1 MLTVQEFRGFYL
13 NIEEGYRYW
22 SFSGGYFIIN
32 KIRSSIDIEITFCDL
47 QAVTKRTT
55 ADKIRKGLVT
65 NPYFP
70 TVCGVGYTGEGTFS
84 STTLDNRITKP
95 YRAWAEMLNRVYNT
109 QHKSAKYYENVTVHT
124 DWWNF
129 QVFAK
134 WYTDML
140 GYFPPN
146 TVLCLDK
153 DLRGNGLLYSEST
166 CSLIPKA
173 LNSLIKAPSK
183 RGILPGVI
191 RSSKTFYCSLDR
203 PKIRY
208 KTELEA
214 HLQYRKLKTE
224 NLMFI
229 IPSFKDK
236 IHPEAYTALLN
247 KNFEYLFDY
256 SANK

>member
-1 MLTVQEFRGFYL
+1 M
-13 NIEEGYRYW
+13 NIKEGDRCW
-22 SFSGGYFIIN
+22 SSRGGYFTVN
-32 KIRSSIDIEITFCDL
+32 KINSSIDINITFCDL
-47 QAVTKRTT
+47 PAVTKRTT

-70 TVCGVGYTGEGTFS
+70 TVCGVGYIGEGSFS
-84 STTLDNRITKP
+84 CTTHNRKTKP
-95 YRAWAEMLNRVYNT
+95 YMAWTEMLNRVYNT
-109 QHKSAKYYENVTVHT
+109 QRSSAKYYENVTIHS
-124 DWWNF
+124 DWWSF

-140 GYFPPN
+140 NHFPPN

-153 DLRGNGLLYSEST
+153 DLRGNGLLYSERT
-166 CSLIPKA
+166 CSLIPRA
-173 LNSLIKAPSK
+173 LNSLINAPPK
-183 RGILPGVI
+183 RDVLPGVI
-191 RSSKTFYCSLDR
+191 CTAYTYYCSLDF

-208 KTELEA
+208 ETELEA

-224 NLMFI
+224 SLIAI

-236 IHPEAYTALLN
+236 IHPEAYAALLS

-256 SANK
+256 NASK